1 MTATLIVRHPV
12 QSYATWRSVYDG
24 PEVAALHQKYGVA
37 NARVAQGPGD
47 ANDVLVSHDFAS
59 VSDAEG
65 FASDPGLKQVME
77 SAGVA
82 GAPRIEIFELV

>member
-37 NARVAQGPGD
+37 NARVAGATPMWEWLGD
-47 ANDVLVSHDFAS
+47 
-59 VSDAEG
+59 EG
-65 FASDPGLKQVME
+65 TVFSY
-77 SAGVA
+77 
-82 GAPRIEIFELV
+82 